1 MSTRTLKAA
10 CLLGAASAAI
20 CIGFSPNALAQTPP
34 APPADAPEASE
45 SAAIAKAETIVV
57 LGQITYR
64 NRTDT
69 VEPVLEYG
77 QDFFQR
83 FEPLTAGDA
92 LKRVPSVTF
101 LSDVIES
108 DGARMRGLDPGY
120 TQILING
127 EKVPGSNSDRSFFMD
142 RIPAELIDRVE
153 LVRSSSARRSGD
165 AMAGTIN
172 VVLRDSFNLDGGY
185 VRAGALNFADGEFKE
200 SVGAVW
206 GGAVGAGR
214 LLLGANL
221 QGRYNPKNK
230 SSLRFSDSPENN
242 ASFLTDDFDNREDQR
257 DTRDG
262 KDYSLNSS
270 YIIEGDDGSRFEID
284 ALYVKTD
291 RTEDERSYEY
301 NSLTA
306 STGSVR
312 ATPPGALLSD
322 NANVVEI
329 DQTNY
334 SLNGRYRTQAFGGKT
349 GFKVG
354 YARFEESEAE
364 VEEEIDFNRSVP
376 RFTGDFTF
384 LDIVDDE
391 TSFGVDHEIELSGSI
406 DAELG
411 LFWQAKSREV
421 SLREATRNRFNLTSG
436 VHSWNQFSS
445 NPNQYRVTY
454 TFPIST
460 PETIEEDRL
469 DGFALLTG
477 ESAGVSWE
485 AGLRYETTET
495 TYNSF
500 SYLLPSAHMIFD
512 LTKNDR
518 VTASAARTVRR
529 PNFNFTTPIL
539 LEAELGDND
548 LLGNPDL
555 KPETAWGADL
565 GYERRIGSSGV
576 VGVNIF
582 YRAVSDLIEAANTLE
597 EGSEGPGTF
606 IFQPRNTGE
615 GSVYGIEVD
624 VSTPLSFIGLE
635 NTGVF
640 LNASW
645 LDSDIDDVFGSRRF
659 NDQSDYVLNFG
670 FIHDL
675 PVLEAAFG
683 ATYRKQ
689 GDAFGRVVGEEIT
702 TSYGADLEV
711 FVEKRLG
718 ESFTLRL
725 VGSNLLNGSKDEIFN
740 KFNTMNDQ
748 INRSFDEYEL
758 ESEDAGRVIQLI
770 GRYAF

>member
-1 MSTRTLKAA
+1 M
-10 CLLGAASAAI
+10 
-20 CIGFSPNALAQTPP
+20 
-34 APPADAPEASE
+34 
-45 SAAIAKAETIVV
+45 
-57 LGQITYR
+57 
-64 NRTDT
+64 
-69 VEPVLEYG
+69 
-77 QDFFQR
+77 
-83 FEPLTAGDA
+83 
-92 LKRVPSVTF
+92 
-101 LSDVIES
+101 
-108 DGARMRGLDPGY
+108 
-120 TQILING
+120 
-127 EKVPGSNSDRSFFMD
+127 
-142 RIPAELIDRVE
+142 
-153 LVRSSSARRSGD
+153 
-165 AMAGTIN
+165 
-172 VVLRDSFNLDGGY
+172 
-185 VRAGALNFADGEFKE
+185 
-200 SVGAVW
+200 
-206 GGAVGAGR
+206 
-214 LLLGANL
+214 
-221 QGRYNPKNK
+221 
-230 SSLRFSDSPENN
+230 
-242 ASFLTDDFDNREDQR
+242 
-257 DTRDG
+257 
-262 KDYSLNSS
+262 
-270 YIIEGDDGSRFEID
+270 
-284 ALYVKTD
+284 
-291 RTEDERSYEY
+291 
-301 NSLTA
+301 
-306 STGSVR
+306 
-312 ATPPGALLSD
+312 
-322 NANVVEI
+322 
-329 DQTNY
+329 
-334 SLNGRYRTQAFGGKT
+334 
-349 GFKVG
+349 G

-391 TSFGVDHEIELSGSI
+391 TSFGVDHEIELSGSV

-421 SLREATRNRFNLTSG
+421 SLREATRNRFSLTSG

-454 TFPIST
+454 TFPSST

-477 ESAGVSWE
+477 ESADVSWE

-495 TYNSF
+495 TNNSF

-675 PVLEAAFG
+675 PLSGAAFG

-689 GDAFGRVVGEEIT
+689 GDALGRVIGEEIT

-740 KFNTMNDQ
+740 KFNTLDDQ